1 MQFFRNQE
9 VRQFCVLLTLA
20 TLILSAL
27 GCLYALAA
35 GLLILLACLLLSAVS
50 LLFTA
55 WRYRQIQKLAG
66 YLKRITDGE
75 YTLDIRDNEEGELSI
90 LKSELYKVTA
100 RLSEYNERL
109 RQEKI
114 RLSDSLADISHQLK
128 TPLTSMMVMA
138 DLLQDSGLPEKKRK
152 EFTGR
157 IHTQLERIQWLVSS
171 LLKLSKLDAG
181 VAEMR
186 PETISVSALLERA
199 SSPLLIPIE
208 LKELALKMEGP
219 KEAFLIAD
227 ARWTEEAL
235 VNILK
240 NCVEHTPAGGL
251 LHIKW
256 TDNPL
261 YTEIRIA
268 DNGEGIAPED
278 VPHIFTRFYKG
289 KNAAPESVGIGLA
302 MAKSILL
309 RQNGDITVE
318 SRPGKGT
325 VFQLRFYKTVI

>member
-9 VRQFCVLLTLA
+9 VRQFCILLTLA

-27 GCLYALAA
+27 GCLYDLAA

-50 LLFTA
+50 MLFTA
-55 WRYRQIQKLAG
+55 WRYRQIQKLTG

-90 LKSELYKVTA
+90 LKCELYKVTA

-109 RQEKI
+109 RQEKV

-138 DLLQDSGLPEKKRK
+138 DLLQDGGLPEEKRK

-186 PETISVSALLERA
+186 PESISVSALLDRA
-199 SSPLLIPIE
+199 VSPLLIPME
-208 LKELALKMEGP
+208 LKELTFKKEGP
-219 KEAFLIAD
+219 EKAFLIAD
-227 ARWTEEAL
+227 THWTEEAL

-240 NCVEHTPAGGL
+240 NCVEHTPSGGR
-251 LHIKW
+251 LHVKW
-256 TDNPL
+256 ADNPL

-268 DNGEGIAPED
+268 DNGEGIAQED
-278 VPHIFTRFYKG
+278 IPHIFTRFYKG
-289 KNAAPESVGIGLA
+289 KNAVPDSVGIGLA
-302 MAKSILL
+302 LAKNILL

-318 SRPGKGT
+318 SRPGMGT
-325 VFQLRFYKTVI
+325 IFQLRFYKMII